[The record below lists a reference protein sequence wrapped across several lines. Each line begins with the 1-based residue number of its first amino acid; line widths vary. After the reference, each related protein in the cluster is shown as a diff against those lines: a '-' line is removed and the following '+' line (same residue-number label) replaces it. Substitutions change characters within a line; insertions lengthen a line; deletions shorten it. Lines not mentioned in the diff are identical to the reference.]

1 MTGWGGYLKVFK
13 FYVLIMTIFWE
24 KRGIIFKGGHYIR
37 ENIIQGNTVVRL
49 QARYELKW
57 MDGCFINA
65 IHSSYSLQIK
75 VGYRLGYYKLHK
87 MLF

>member
-57 MDGCFINA
+57 MDA
-65 IHSSYSLQIK
+65 LLMLQLLQFTNQSRIQSRIQIRISK
-75 VGYRLGYYKLHK
+75 
-87 MLF
+87 